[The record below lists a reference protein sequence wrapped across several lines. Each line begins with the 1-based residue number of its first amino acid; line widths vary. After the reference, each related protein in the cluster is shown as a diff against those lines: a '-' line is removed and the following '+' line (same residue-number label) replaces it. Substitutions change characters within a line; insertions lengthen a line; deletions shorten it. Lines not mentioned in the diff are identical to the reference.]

1 MTDNQSIRSILAP
14 LTAIIVGLFM
24 VILDGTAMNVMLPKL
39 GQEFHDGLS
48 TIQWT
53 VTGYMLA
60 QAAVIPLA
68 GWISDRFGAKRIF
81 LTSVAMF
88 TIGSLLCAIAGSIE
102 QLIAF
107 RVIQGLG
114 GGMVMPIAMAFTYR
128 LSPPGKV
135 GAVMGM
141 MGIPILLAPALG
153 PVISGWMVDYAT
165 WHWIFLINLPIGIV
179 GVLIGLRTLPKIE
192 KLTVA
197 SLDIFG
203 MILAPISFASLVYGI
218 SHGASSTGGW
228 SWDKSLPGIIIG
240 VVGLILFILV
250 ELRKSNPML
259 ELRVFKSFQ
268 FTQAVFI
275 QWIAQFA
282 MFGSMFLV
290 PMFLQYA
297 KHYSAFDTGLIM
309 LPQALSA
316 GVMMPFG
323 GKLFDRF
330 GARYLVVGGMV
341 LLTGAALLI
350 SNVTVHDSV
359 SHMILPLICIGLGMG
374 TFMMPLNTHII
385 QSAPQNL
392 VGRVTSLTN
401 ALQQVISSLAVATLT
416 TILTSKTSELIKAGK
431 TADVISASYSHTF
444 HIQAGIAVFGILVA
458 FFLKRPKQPAAAQSD
473 ASDEAQ
479 NTVYVAH

>member
-1 MTDNQSIRSILAP
+1 MPENQSIRSILAP

-39 GQEFHDGLS
+39 GKEFHDGLS
-48 TIQWT
+48 TVQWT

-81 LTSVAMF
+81 LLSVSMF
-88 TIGSLLCAIAGSIE
+88 TIGSLLCAISGSIE
-102 QLIAF
+102 QLILF
-107 RVIQGLG
+107 RIIQGLG

-153 PVISGWMVDYAT
+153 PVISGWMVDYAS
-165 WHWIFLINLPIGIV
+165 WHWIFLINLPIGII
-179 GVLIGLRTLPKIE
+179 GVLIGLRTLPKID

-197 SLDIFG
+197 SLDILG
-203 MILAPISFASLVYGI
+203 MILAPISFAALVYGI
-218 SHGASSTGGW
+218 SKGSTDWSSTETV
-228 SWDKSLPGIIIG
+228 SGIAIG
-240 VVGLILFILV
+240 VVGLILFVIV
-250 ELRKSNPML
+250 ELKKNNPLL

-268 FTQAVFI
+268 FSQAVFI

-282 MFGSMFLV
+282 MFGTMFLV
-290 PMFLQYA
+290 PLFLQNA
-297 KHYSAFDTGLIM
+297 KQYSAFDTGLIM

-330 GARYLVVGGMV
+330 GARYLVVSGMMIIS
-341 LLTGAALLI
+341 GAALLI
-350 SNVTVHDSV
+350 SNISVNDPV
-359 SHMILPLICIGLGMG
+359 SHMILPLIMIGLGMG

-385 QSAPQNL
+385 QAAPQNL

-401 ALQQVISSLAVATLT
+401 ALQQVISSLAVASLT
-416 TILTSKTSELIKAGK
+416 TILASQMKDLMKQGK
-431 TADVISASYSHTF
+431 TMDMAWTSAFSHTF
-444 HIQAGIAVFGILVA
+444 HIQAAIAVFGILIA
-458 FFLKRPKQPAAAQSD
+458 FFLKRPKQPPVEKTAEA
-473 ASDEAQ
+473 DEAQ